1 MDRLTKGNIW
11 IPLIAAIAFVV
22 GILAGGLLQDQGGR
36 SDGEKKLSNILNLI
50 GSEYVDVVDTDSLIE
65 ESLPHLLASLDPHS
79 VYIPA
84 KDLQM
89 VNEELDGSFSGV
101 GVHFTINSDTIVV
114 IEATSGGPAE
124 RVGIKAGDRIIAVD
138 GENVAG
144 TGITNDDVF
153 QLLRGERGS
162 IVKLSI
168 KRSGA
173 PKPID
178 FEVTRGDITV
188 ASIDADYMIADN
200 IGYIRVNKFG
210 RTTYDEFFQAL
221 FALRDAGAKDYIID
235 LRGNTGGLLETS
247 VLMANEFLPR
257 GQKIVETKGRR
268 EQENST
274 IISDGL
280 GAFKDS
286 RITVLIDET
295 SASSSEIFAGAIQ
308 DNDRGLVI
316 GRRSFGKGLVQN
328 QIDLP
333 DGSAVRLTVARY
345 YTPSGR
351 CIQKDYSDAKSY
363 ENDLYERYSHGE
375 AFEADSIKFD
385 DTKQFIT
392 MHGRT
397 VYGGGGITP
406 DIFVPNDT
414 TGITKY
420 YVNVV
425 NQGLLQKFTL
435 EYVDNNRA
443 HLEEAFDVN
452 ELLAMLPS
460 DLQLI
465 QQFVKFT
472 KAHGVS
478 TQWSYINSSAPLIAN
493 QLKALIARDILG
505 LNAYYEITN
514 MMDTTI
520 DSAIQQLK
528 NGKADFP
535 ITESN
540 RPASKA
546 GGTHAVA
553 DTTGL
558 VK

>member
-1 MDRLTKGNIW
+1 MNRLTKGYIW
-11 IPLIAAIAFVV
+11 IPLVAAMAFVG
-22 GILAGGLLQDQGGR
+22 GILAGTLLHHQGGR
-36 SDGEKKLSNILNLI
+36 SDGEKKLSNLLNLI
-50 GSEYVDVVDTDSLIE
+50 GNEYVDVVDTDSLIE
-65 ESLPHLLASLDPHS
+65 KSLPHLLSSLDPHS

-84 KDLQM
+84 QDLQM

-101 GVHFTINSDTIVV
+101 GVHFTINNDTINVL
-114 IEATSGGPAE
+114 EATSGGPAE
-124 RVGIKAGDRIIAVD
+124 RVGIKAGDRIIAVN

-144 TGITNDDVF
+144 TGITNEEVF
-153 QLLRGERGS
+153 KLLRGERGS
-162 IVKLSI
+162 NVKLTV
-168 KRSGA
+168 KRNNTPA
-173 PKPID
+173 PIY
-178 FEVTRGDITV
+178 FEVTRGDISVT
-188 ASIDADYMIADN
+188 SIDADYIVADS

-221 FALRDAGAKDYIID
+221 FALRDAGAKDYIVD

-268 EQENST
+268 AQENST
-274 IISDGL
+274 VISDGY

-308 DNDRGLVI
+308 DNDRGLII

-351 CIQKDYSDAKSY
+351 CIQKDYSDAESY
-363 ENDLYERYSHGE
+363 ENDLIDRYSRGD

-385 DTKQFIT
+385 DTKQFVT
-392 MHGRT
+392 MHGRK

-420 YVNVV
+420 YINVF
-425 NQGLLQKFTL
+425 NQGLLQKFAL
-435 EYVDNNRA
+435 EYVDNNRPK
-443 HLEEAFDVN
+443 LEEAFDVN
-452 ELLAMLPS
+452 ELMSMLPG

-472 KAHGVS
+472 KEHGVN
-478 TQWSYINSSAPLIAN
+478 TQWSYINISAPLIVN

-505 LNAYYEITN
+505 LSAYYEITN
-514 MMDTTI
+514 LMDTTVM
-520 DSAIQQLK
+520 SAIEQLRA
-528 NGKADFP
+528 GKADFP
-535 ITESN
+535 ITDSKEAKAY
-540 RPASKA
+540 PA
-546 GGTHAVA
+546 
-553 DTTGL
+553 DRQ
-558 VK
+558 

>member
-1 MDRLTKGNIW
+1 MNRLTKGYIW
-11 IPLIAAIAFVV
+11 IPLVAAMAFVG
-22 GILAGGLLQDQGGR
+22 GILAGTLLHHQGGR
-36 SDGEKKLSNILNLI
+36 SDGEKKLSNLLNLI
-50 GSEYVDVVDTDSLIE
+50 GNEYVDVVDTDSLIE
-65 ESLPHLLASLDPHS
+65 KSLPHLLSSLDPHS

-84 KDLQM
+84 QDLQM

-101 GVHFTINSDTIVV
+101 GVHFTINNDTINVL
-114 IEATSGGPAE
+114 EATSGGPAE
-124 RVGIKAGDRIIAVD
+124 RVGIKAGDRIIAVN

-144 TGITNDDVF
+144 TGITNEEVF
-153 QLLRGERGS
+153 KLLRGERGS
-162 IVKLSI
+162 NVKLTV
-168 KRSGA
+168 KRNNTPA
-173 PKPID
+173 PIY
-178 FEVTRGDITV
+178 FEVTRGDISVT
-188 ASIDADYMIADN
+188 SIDADYIVADS

-221 FALRDAGAKDYIID
+221 FALRDAGAKDYIVD

-268 EQENST
+268 AQENST
-274 IISDGL
+274 VISDGY

-295 SASSSEIFAGAIQ
+295 STSSSEIFAGAIQ
-308 DNDRGLVI
+308 DNDRGLII

-351 CIQKDYSDAKSY
+351 CIQKDYSDAESY
-363 ENDLYERYSHGE
+363 ENDLIDRYSRGE
-375 AFEADSIKFD
+375 VFEADSIKFD
-385 DTKQFIT
+385 DTKQFVT
-392 MHGRT
+392 MHGRK

-420 YVNVV
+420 YINVF
-425 NQGLLQKFTL
+425 NQGLLQKFAL
-435 EYVDNNRA
+435 EYVDNNRPK
-443 HLEEAFDVN
+443 LEEAFDVN
-452 ELLAMLPS
+452 ELMSMLPG

-472 KAHGVS
+472 KEHGVN
-478 TQWSYINSSAPLIAN
+478 TQWSYINISAPLIVN

-505 LNAYYEITN
+505 LSAYYEITN
-514 MMDTTI
+514 LMDTTVM
-520 DSAIQQLK
+520 SAIEQLRA
-528 NGKADFP
+528 GKADFP
-535 ITESN
+535 ITDSKEAKAY
-540 RPASKA
+540 PA
-546 GGTHAVA
+546 
-553 DTTGL
+553 DRQ
-558 VK
+558 

>member
-1 MDRLTKGNIW
+1 MNRLTKGYIW
-11 IPLIAAIAFVV
+11 IPLVAAMAFVG
-22 GILAGGLLQDQGGR
+22 GILAGTLLHHQGGR
-36 SDGEKKLSNILNLI
+36 SDGEKKLSNLLNLI
-50 GSEYVDVVDTDSLIE
+50 GNEYVDVVDTDSLIE
-65 ESLPHLLASLDPHS
+65 KSLPHLLSSLDPHS

-84 KDLQM
+84 QDLQM

-101 GVHFTINSDTIVV
+101 GVHFTINNDTINVL
-114 IEATSGGPAE
+114 EATSGGPAE
-124 RVGIKAGDRIIAVD
+124 RVGIKAGDRIIAVN

-144 TGITNDDVF
+144 TGITNEEVF
-153 QLLRGERGS
+153 KLLRGERGS
-162 IVKLSI
+162 NVKLTV
-168 KRSGA
+168 KRNNTPA
-173 PKPID
+173 PID
-178 FEVTRGDITV
+178 FEVTRGDISVT
-188 ASIDADYMIADN
+188 SIDADYIVADS

-221 FALRDAGAKDYIID
+221 FALRDAGAKDYIVD

-268 EQENST
+268 AQENST
-274 IISDGL
+274 VISDGY

-308 DNDRGLVI
+308 DNDRGLII

-351 CIQKDYSDAKSY
+351 CIQKDYSDAESY
-363 ENDLYERYSHGE
+363 ENDLIDRYSRGE

-385 DTKQFIT
+385 DTKQFVT
-392 MHGRT
+392 MHGRK

-420 YVNVV
+420 YINVF
-425 NQGLLQKFTL
+425 NQGLLQKFAL
-435 EYVDNNRA
+435 EYVDNNRPK
-443 HLEEAFDVN
+443 LEEAFDVN
-452 ELLAMLPS
+452 ELMSMLPG

-472 KAHGVS
+472 KENGVN
-478 TQWSYINSSAPLIAN
+478 TQWSYINISAPLIVN

-505 LNAYYEITN
+505 LSAYYEITN
-514 MMDTTI
+514 LMDTTVM
-520 DSAIQQLK
+520 SAIEQLRA
-528 NGKADFP
+528 GKADFP
-535 ITESN
+535 ITDSKEAKAY
-540 RPASKA
+540 PA
-546 GGTHAVA
+546 
-553 DTTGL
+553 DRQ
-558 VK
+558 

>member
-1 MDRLTKGNIW
+1 MNRLTKGYIW
-11 IPLIAAIAFVV
+11 IPLVAAMAFVG
-22 GILAGGLLQDQGGR
+22 GILAGTLLHHQGGR
-36 SDGEKKLSNILNLI
+36 SDGEKKLSNLLNLI
-50 GSEYVDVVDTDSLIE
+50 GNEYVDVVDTDSLIE
-65 ESLPHLLASLDPHS
+65 KSLPHLLSSLDPHS

-84 KDLQM
+84 QNLQM

-101 GVHFTINSDTIVV
+101 GVHFTINNDTINVL
-114 IEATSGGPAE
+114 EATSGGPAE

-144 TGITNDDVF
+144 TGITNEEVF
-153 QLLRGERGS
+153 KLLRGERGS
-162 IVKLSI
+162 NVKLTV
-168 KRSGA
+168 KRNNA
-173 PKPID
+173 PAPID
-178 FEVTRGDITV
+178 FEVTRGDISVT
-188 ASIDADYMIADN
+188 SIDADYIVADS

-210 RTTYDEFFQAL
+210 RSTYDEFFQAL
-221 FALRDAGAKDYIID
+221 FALRDAGAKDYIVD

-268 EQENST
+268 AQENST
-274 IISDGL
+274 VISDGY

-308 DNDRGLVI
+308 DNDRGLII

-351 CIQKDYSDAKSY
+351 CIQKDYSDAESY
-363 ENDLYERYSHGE
+363 ENDLIDRYSRGE

-385 DTKQFIT
+385 DTKQFVT
-392 MHGRT
+392 MHGRK

-420 YVNVV
+420 YINVF
-425 NQGLLQKFTL
+425 NQGLLQKFAL
-435 EYVDNNRA
+435 EYVDNNRPK
-443 HLEEAFDVN
+443 LEEAFDVN
-452 ELLAMLPS
+452 ELISMLPG

-472 KAHGVS
+472 KEHGVN
-478 TQWSYINSSAPLIAN
+478 TQWSYINISAPLIVN

-505 LNAYYEITN
+505 LSAYYEITN
-514 MMDTTI
+514 LMDTTVM
-520 DSAIQQLK
+520 SAIEQLRA
-528 NGKADFP
+528 GKADFP
-535 ITESN
+535 ITDSKEAKAH
-540 RPASKA
+540 PA
-546 GGTHAVA
+546 
-553 DTTGL
+553 DRQ
-558 VK
+558 

>member
-1 MDRLTKGNIW
+1 MNRLTKGYIW
-11 IPLIAAIAFVV
+11 IPLVAAMAFVG
-22 GILAGGLLQDQGGR
+22 GILAGTLLHHQGGR
-36 SDGEKKLSNILNLI
+36 SDGEKKLSNLLNLI
-50 GSEYVDVVDTDSLIE
+50 GNEYVDVVDTDSLIE
-65 ESLPHLLASLDPHS
+65 KSLPHLLSSLDPHS

-84 KDLQM
+84 QDLQM

-101 GVHFTINSDTIVV
+101 GVHFTINNDTINVL
-114 IEATSGGPAE
+114 EATSGGPAE
-124 RVGIKAGDRIIAVD
+124 RVGIKAGDRIIAVN

-144 TGITNDDVF
+144 TGITNEEVF
-153 QLLRGERGS
+153 KLLRGERGS
-162 IVKLSI
+162 NVKLTV
-168 KRSGA
+168 KRNNTPA
-173 PKPID
+173 PIY
-178 FEVTRGDITV
+178 FEVTRGDISVT
-188 ASIDADYMIADN
+188 SIDADYIVADS

-221 FALRDAGAKDYIID
+221 FALRDAGAKDYIVD

-268 EQENST
+268 AQENST
-274 IISDGL
+274 VISDGY

-308 DNDRGLVI
+308 DNDRGLII

-351 CIQKDYSDAKSY
+351 CIQKDYSDAESY
-363 ENDLYERYSHGE
+363 ENDLIDRYSRGE

-385 DTKQFIT
+385 DTKQFVT
-392 MHGRT
+392 MHGRK

-420 YVNVV
+420 YINVF
-425 NQGLLQKFTL
+425 NQGLLQKFAL
-435 EYVDNNRA
+435 EYVDNNRPK
-443 HLEEAFDVN
+443 LEEAFDVN
-452 ELLAMLPS
+452 ELMSMLPG

-472 KAHGVS
+472 KEHGVN
-478 TQWSYINSSAPLIAN
+478 TQWSYINISAPLIVN

-505 LNAYYEITN
+505 LSAYYEITN
-514 MMDTTI
+514 LMDTTVM
-520 DSAIQQLK
+520 SAIEQLRA
-528 NGKADFP
+528 GKADFP
-535 ITESN
+535 ITDSKEAKAY
-540 RPASKA
+540 PA
-546 GGTHAVA
+546 
-553 DTTGL
+553 DRQ
-558 VK
+558 

>member
-1 MDRLTKGNIW
+1 MNRLTKGYIW
-11 IPLIAAIAFVV
+11 IPLVAAMAFVG
-22 GILAGGLLQDQGGR
+22 GILAGTLLHHQGGR
-36 SDGEKKLSNILNLI
+36 SDGEKKLSNLLNLI
-50 GSEYVDVVDTDSLIE
+50 GNEYVDVVDTDSLIE
-65 ESLPHLLASLDPHS
+65 KSLPHLLSSLDPHS

-84 KDLQM
+84 QDLQM

-101 GVHFTINSDTIVV
+101 GVHFTINNDTINVL
-114 IEATSGGPAE
+114 EATSGGPAE

-144 TGITNDDVF
+144 TGITNEEVF
-153 QLLRGERGS
+153 KLLRGERGS
-162 IVKLSI
+162 NVKLTV
-168 KRSGA
+168 KRNNA
-173 PKPID
+173 PAPID
-178 FEVTRGDITV
+178 FEVTRGDISVT
-188 ASIDADYMIADN
+188 SIDADYIVADS

-210 RTTYDEFFQAL
+210 RSTYDEFFQAL
-221 FALRDAGAKDYIID
+221 FALRDAGAKDYIVD

-268 EQENST
+268 AQENST
-274 IISDGL
+274 VISDGY

-308 DNDRGLVI
+308 DNDRGLII

-351 CIQKDYSDAKSY
+351 CIQKDYSDAESY
-363 ENDLYERYSHGE
+363 ENDLIDRYSRGE

-385 DTKQFIT
+385 DTKQFVT
-392 MHGRT
+392 MHGRK

-420 YVNVV
+420 YINVF
-425 NQGLLQKFTL
+425 NQGLLQKFAL
-435 EYVDNNRA
+435 EYVDNNRRQ
-443 HLEEAFDVN
+443 LEEAFDVN
-452 ELLAMLPS
+452 ELMSMLPG

-472 KAHGVS
+472 KEHGVN
-478 TQWSYINSSAPLIAN
+478 TQWSYINISAPLIVN

-505 LNAYYEITN
+505 LSAYYEITN
-514 MMDTTI
+514 LMDTTVM
-520 DSAIQQLK
+520 SAIEQLRA
-528 NGKADFP
+528 GKADFP
-535 ITESN
+535 ITDCKEAKAH
-540 RPASKA
+540 PAA
-546 GGTHAVA
+546 RQ
-553 DTTGL
+553 
-558 VK
+558 

>member
-1 MDRLTKGNIW
+1 MNRLTKGYIW
-11 IPLIAAIAFVV
+11 IPLVAAMAFVG
-22 GILAGGLLQDQGGR
+22 GILAGTLLHHQGGR
-36 SDGEKKLSNILNLI
+36 SDGEKKLSNLLNLI
-50 GSEYVDVVDTDSLIE
+50 GNEYVDVVDTDSLIE
-65 ESLPHLLASLDPHS
+65 KSLPHLLSSLDPHS

-84 KDLQM
+84 QDLQM

-101 GVHFTINSDTIVV
+101 GVHFTINNDTINVL
-114 IEATSGGPAE
+114 EATSGGPAE

-144 TGITNDDVF
+144 TGITNEEVF
-153 QLLRGERGS
+153 KLLRGERGS
-162 IVKLSI
+162 NVKLTV
-168 KRSGA
+168 KRNNA
-173 PKPID
+173 PAPID
-178 FEVTRGDITV
+178 FEVTRGDISVT
-188 ASIDADYMIADN
+188 SIDADYIVADS

-210 RTTYDEFFQAL
+210 RSTYDEFFQAL
-221 FALRDAGAKDYIID
+221 FALRDAGAKDYIVD

-268 EQENST
+268 AQENST
-274 IISDGL
+274 VISDGY

-308 DNDRGLVI
+308 DNDRGLII

-351 CIQKDYSDAKSY
+351 CIQKDYSDAESY
-363 ENDLYERYSHGE
+363 ENDLIDRYSRGE

-385 DTKQFIT
+385 DTKQFVT
-392 MHGRT
+392 MHGRK

-420 YVNVV
+420 YINVF
-425 NQGLLQKFTL
+425 NQGLLQKFAL
-435 EYVDNNRA
+435 EYVDNNRPK
-443 HLEEAFDVN
+443 LEEAFDVN
-452 ELLAMLPS
+452 ELMSMLPG

-472 KAHGVS
+472 KEHGVN
-478 TQWSYINSSAPLIAN
+478 TQWSYINISAPLIVN

-505 LNAYYEITN
+505 LSAYYEITN
-514 MMDTTI
+514 LMDTTVM
-520 DSAIQQLK
+520 SAIEQLRA
-528 NGKADFP
+528 GKADFP
-535 ITESN
+535 ITDSKEAKAH
-540 RPASKA
+540 PA
-546 GGTHAVA
+546 
-553 DTTGL
+553 DRQ
-558 VK
+558 

>member
-1 MDRLTKGNIW
+1 MNRLTKGYIW
-11 IPLIAAIAFVV
+11 IPLVAAMAFVG
-22 GILAGGLLQDQGGR
+22 GILAGTLLHHQGGR
-36 SDGEKKLSNILNLI
+36 SDGEKKLSNLLNLI
-50 GSEYVDVVDTDSLIE
+50 GNEYVDVVDTDSLIE
-65 ESLPHLLASLDPHS
+65 KSLPHLLSSLDPHS

-101 GVHFTINSDTIVV
+101 GVHFTINNDTINVL
-114 IEATSGGPAE
+114 EATSGGPAE

-144 TGITNDDVF
+144 TGITNEEVF
-153 QLLRGERGS
+153 KLLRGERGS
-162 IVKLSI
+162 NVKLTV
-168 KRSGA
+168 KRNNTPA
-173 PKPID
+173 PIY
-178 FEVTRGDITV
+178 FEVTRGDISVT
-188 ASIDADYMIADN
+188 SIDADYIVADS

-221 FALRDAGAKDYIID
+221 FALRDAGAKDYIVD

-268 EQENST
+268 AQENST
-274 IISDGL
+274 VISDGY

-308 DNDRGLVI
+308 DNDRGLII

-351 CIQKDYSDAKSY
+351 CIQKDYSDAESY
-363 ENDLYERYSHGE
+363 ENDLIDRYSRGE

-385 DTKQFIT
+385 DTKQFVT
-392 MHGRT
+392 MHGRK

-420 YVNVV
+420 YINVF
-425 NQGLLQKFTL
+425 NQGLLQKFAL
-435 EYVDNNRA
+435 EYVDNNRPK
-443 HLEEAFDVN
+443 LEEAFDVN
-452 ELLAMLPS
+452 ELMSMLPG

-472 KAHGVS
+472 KEHGVN
-478 TQWSYINSSAPLIAN
+478 TQWSYINISAPLIVN

-505 LNAYYEITN
+505 LSAYYEITN
-514 MMDTTI
+514 LMDTTVM
-520 DSAIQQLK
+520 SAIEQLRA
-528 NGKADFP
+528 GKADFP
-535 ITESN
+535 ITDSKEAKAY
-540 RPASKA
+540 PA
-546 GGTHAVA
+546 
-553 DTTGL
+553 DRQ
-558 VK
+558 

>member
-1 MDRLTKGNIW
+1 MNRLTKGYIW
-11 IPLIAAIAFVV
+11 IPLVAAMAFVG
-22 GILAGGLLQDQGGR
+22 GILAGTLLHHQGGR
-36 SDGEKKLSNILNLI
+36 SDGEKKLSNLLNLI
-50 GSEYVDVVDTDSLIE
+50 GNEYVDVVDTDSLIE
-65 ESLPHLLASLDPHS
+65 KSLPHLLSSLDPHS

-101 GVHFTINSDTIVV
+101 GVHFTINNDTINVL
-114 IEATSGGPAE
+114 EATSGGPAE

-144 TGITNDDVF
+144 TGITNDEVF
-153 QLLRGERGS
+153 KLLRGERGS
-162 IVKLSI
+162 NVKLTV
-168 KRSGA
+168 KRNNA
-173 PKPID
+173 PAPID
-178 FEVTRGDITV
+178 FEVTRGDISVT
-188 ASIDADYMIADN
+188 SIDADYIVADS

-221 FALRDAGAKDYIID
+221 FALRDAGAKDYIVD

-268 EQENST
+268 AQENST
-274 IISDGL
+274 VISDGY

-308 DNDRGLVI
+308 DNDRGLII

-351 CIQKDYSDAKSY
+351 CIQKDYSDAESY
-363 ENDLYERYSHGE
+363 ENDLIDRYSRGE

-385 DTKQFIT
+385 DTKQFVT
-392 MHGRT
+392 MHGRK

-420 YVNVV
+420 YINVF
-425 NQGLLQKFTL
+425 NQGLLQKFAL
-435 EYVDNNRA
+435 EYVDNNRPK
-443 HLEEAFDVN
+443 LEEAFDVN
-452 ELLAMLPS
+452 ELMSMLPG

-472 KAHGVS
+472 KEHGVN
-478 TQWSYINSSAPLIAN
+478 TQWSYINISAPLIVN

-505 LNAYYEITN
+505 LSAYYEITN
-514 MMDTTI
+514 LMDTTVM
-520 DSAIQQLK
+520 SAIEQLRA
-528 NGKADFP
+528 GKADFP
-535 ITESN
+535 ITDSKEAKAY
-540 RPASKA
+540 PA
-546 GGTHAVA
+546 
-553 DTTGL
+553 DRQ
-558 VK
+558 